1 MCKYGNRNDAKFL
14 REDVRVRDA
23 RERIQTHLWCEE
35 RGLSRQEP
43 VDPIC
48 EVCGFEDVSV
58 DHGICADCRQG
69 HQVG

>member
-1 MCKYGNRNDAKFL
+1 
-14 REDVRVRDA
+14 
-23 RERIQTHLWCEE
+23 
-35 RGLSRQEP
+35 